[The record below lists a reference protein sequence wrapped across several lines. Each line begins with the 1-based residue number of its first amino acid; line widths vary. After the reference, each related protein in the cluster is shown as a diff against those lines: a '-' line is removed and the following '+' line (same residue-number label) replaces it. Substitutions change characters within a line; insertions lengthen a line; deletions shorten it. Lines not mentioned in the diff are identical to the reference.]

1 MKLTINKAT
10 NGQFFV
16 NLIAKNGRVLMT
28 SETYKAKAKAVRL
41 ADKLAT
47 EFVSAEIFVTHD
59 LTKPAKAKK

>member
-41 ADKLAT
+41 TDNLAT
-47 EFVSAEIFVTHD
+47 TFVSTQVFEVHD